1 MLAKQRQAVI
11 LEEVRRSGGVRV
23 SDLTRQLS
31 VSDMTIRRDLE
42 ALAERGLLEKVHG
55 GATAIAEHS
64 TDEPGFE
71 AKSYRQRREKDAIA
85 RHAASLIRPGSAIG
99 VSAGTTTYALAPYL
113 CEVPGITVV
122 TNSIPVAD
130 VLYRAGRPDQTVILT
145 GGLRTPS
152 DALVGPFAVTA
163 IRSLHLDL
171 IFMGVHGMDARSGF
185 TTPNLMEA
193 DTNRALVAA
202 GRRLVVLADHT
213 KWEMVGISSIAN
225 LTDADVLITDEGL
238 AGEARDVL
246 TTEVGE
252 LVLVEPAGRAESI
265 LRAELAARAGPAV
278 RMEHAHAEPA
288 ERPE

>member
-1 MLAKQRQAVI
+1 VLAQQRQALI

-23 SDLTRQLS
+23 SELTRQLN

-55 GATAIAEHS
+55 GATAIGEHS

-71 AKSYRQRREKDAIA
+71 AKSYRQRQEKEAIA
-85 RHAASLIRPGSAIG
+85 KHAASRVRPGSAIG
-99 VSAGTTTYALAPYL
+99 VSAGTTTHALAPYL

-130 VLYRAGRPDQTVILT
+130 VLYRAGRADQTVVLT

-152 DALVGPFAVTA
+152 DALVGPFAVSA
-163 IRSLHLDL
+163 IRELHLDL

-193 DTNRALVAA
+193 DTNRALVSA
-202 GRRLVVLADHT
+202 GRRLVVLADHS
-213 KWEMVGISSIAN
+213 KWEMVGISSIAA
-225 LTDADVLITDEGL
+225 LADADVVITDDGL
-238 AGEARDVL
+238 EPEARDIL
-246 TTEVGE
+246 AAEVGE
-252 LVLVEPAGRAESI
+252 LVVVEPDVR
-265 LRAELAARAGPAV
+265 AV
-278 RMEHAHAEPA
+278 RSE
-288 ERPE
+288 

>member
-1 MLAKQRQAVI
+1 MLAQQRQALI

-23 SDLTRQLS
+23 SDLTRQLN

-42 ALAERGLLEKVHG
+42 SLAERGLLEKVHG
-55 GATAIAEHS
+55 GATVIAEHS

-71 AKSYRQRREKDAIA
+71 AKSFRQRREKEAIA
-85 RHAASLIRPGSAIG
+85 KHAASRVRPGSAIG

-130 VLYRAGRPDQTVILT
+130 VLYRTGRADQTVVLT

-152 DALVGPFAVTA
+152 DALVGPFAVAA

-171 IFMGVHGMDARSGF
+171 IFMGVHGMDSRSGF

-193 DTNRALVAA
+193 ETNRALVAA
-202 GRRLVVLADHT
+202 GRKLLVLADHS
-213 KWEMVGISSIAN
+213 KWEMVGISSIAA
-225 LTDADVLITDEGL
+225 LTDADVLITDDDLDEK
-238 AGEARDVL
+238 ARDVL
-246 TTEVGE
+246 AAEVGE
-252 LVLVEPAGRAESI
+252 LVVVEPD
-265 LRAELAARAGPAV
+265 LRT
-278 RMEHAHAEPA
+278 

>member
-1 MLAKQRQAVI
+1 VLAQQRQALI
-11 LEEVRRSGGVRV
+11 LEEVRRNGGVRV
-23 SDLTRQLS
+23 SDLTRQLG

-42 ALAERGLLEKVHG
+42 ALADRGLVEKVHG
-55 GATAIAEHS
+55 GATALAEHS
-64 TDEPGFE
+64 THEPGFE
-71 AKSYRQRREKDAIA
+71 AKSSRQRREKDAIA
-85 RHAASLIRPGSAIG
+85 RHAASLVRPGSAIG

-113 CEVPGITVV
+113 SEIAGITVV

-193 DTNRALVAA
+193 DTDRALVAA
-202 GRRLVVLADHT
+202 GRRLVVLADHS
-213 KWEMVGISSIAN
+213 KWEMVGISSIAA
-225 LTDADVLITDEGL
+225 LADADVVVSDDGL
-238 AGEARDVL
+238 PDDAREAL
-246 TTEVGE
+246 KAEVGE
-252 LVLVEPAGRAESI
+252 LVLIEPD
-265 LRAELAARAGPAV
+265 
-278 RMEHAHAEPA
+278 EPA
-288 ERPE
+288 ERVE

>member
-1 MLAKQRQAVI
+1 MLAQQRQALI

-23 SDLTRQLS
+23 SDLTRQLN

-55 GATAIAEHS
+55 GATAIGEHS

-71 AKSYRQRREKDAIA
+71 AKSYRQRQEKEAIA
-85 RHAASLIRPGSAIG
+85 KHAASRVRPGSAIG
-99 VSAGTTTYALAPYL
+99 VSAGTTTHALAPYL

-130 VLYRAGRPDQTVILT
+130 VLYRAGRADQTVVLT

-152 DALVGPFAVTA
+152 DALVGPFAVSA
-163 IRSLHLDL
+163 IRELHLDL

-193 DTNRALVAA
+193 DTNRALVSA
-202 GRRLVVLADHT
+202 GRRLVVLADHS
-213 KWEMVGISSIAN
+213 KWEMVGISSIAA
-225 LTDADVLITDEGL
+225 LADADVVITDDGL
-238 AGEARDVL
+238 EPEARAIL
-246 TTEVGE
+246 AAEVGE
-252 LVLVEPAGRAESI
+252 LVVVEPDVH
-265 LRAELAARAGPAV
+265 LARS
-278 RMEHAHAEPA
+278 E
-288 ERPE
+288 

>member
-1 MLAKQRQAVI
+1 VLAQQRQALI

-23 SDLTRQLS
+23 SDLTRQLN
-31 VSDMTIRRDLE
+31 VSDMTVRRDLE

-71 AKSYRQRREKDAIA
+71 AKQFRQRREKDAIA
-85 RHAASLIRPGSAIG
+85 RHAAGRVRPGSAIG

-113 CEVPGITVV
+113 CEIPGITVV

-130 VLYRAGRPDQTVILT
+130 VLYRAGRADQTVVLT

-152 DALVGPFAVTA
+152 DALVGPFAVSA

-171 IFMGVHGMDARSGF
+171 IFMGVHGMDQRSGF

-193 DTNRALVAA
+193 ETNRALVAA
-202 GRRLVVLADHT
+202 GRRLVVLADHS
-213 KWEMVGISSIAN
+213 KWEMVGISSIAA
-225 LTDADVLITDEGL
+225 LADADVLVTDDDL
-238 AGEARDVL
+238 TPEARDVL
-246 TTEVGE
+246 AAEVGE
-252 LVLVEPAGRAESI
+252 LIVVEPD
-265 LRAELAARAGPAV
+265 LRAERS
-278 RMEHAHAEPA
+278 E
-288 ERPE
+288 